1 MRTNPIKKK
10 VKTKKNAAAWAKARL
25 IFALTTAFICV
36 YFFFFKILF
45 F

>member
-1 MRTNPIKKK
+1 MRTDPIKKK
-10 VKTKKNAAAWAKARL
+10 VTKKKNAAAWTKAKL